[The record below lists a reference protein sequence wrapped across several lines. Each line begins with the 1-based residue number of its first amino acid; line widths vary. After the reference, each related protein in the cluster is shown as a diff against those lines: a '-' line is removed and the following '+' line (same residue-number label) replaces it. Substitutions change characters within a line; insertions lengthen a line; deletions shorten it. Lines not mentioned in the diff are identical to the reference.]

1 MPAETHTRAVTTT
14 GGRRRGGRQQK
25 ALRLAALREVEQH
38 RRSVSVDV
46 ESNPIAALQEVLD
59 GWVADLRFA
68 QSKVN
73 ELPEDEVFVDTMVG
87 KMPNHWIKLRDE
99 YRQKLEYCA
108 NNMVRNGI
116 FDRAVNGG
124 EPVNLTPSED
134 QAKKIAEAIKKA
146 ELR

>member
-1 MPAETHTRAVTTT
+1 MLIAPDRKGWTAAIILMCDIGAR
-14 GGRRRGGRQQK
+14 K
-25 ALRLAALREVEQH
+25 RLPSL
-38 RRSVSVDV
+38 
-46 ESNPIAALQEVLD
+46 P
-59 GWVADLRFA
+59 LRFA